1 MTTRILWLLL
11 FVSAAA
17 YSDRAN
23 SDPRTD
29 YLLYCRGCHL
39 ADGSS
44 VPPEVPS
51 LIDEIGKLLAIPG
64 GREYIVRV
72 PGVAQ
77 TDMNDAE
84 LAAVLNWVV
93 AEFNSKT
100 TPKNFQP
107 YTAEYVASTRSKV
120 LDDPLKHRAKLV
132 SQ

>member
-1 MTTRILWLLL
+1 MKTQIMWLLL
-11 FVSAAA
+11 LVSAAA
-17 YSDRAN
+17 YSD
-23 SDPRTD
+23 PKTD

-51 LIDEIGKLLAIPG
+51 LINEIGKLLAIPG

-77 TDMNDAE
+77 TDMDDAQ

-100 TPKNFQP
+100 TPKGFSP
-107 YTAEYVASTRSKV
+107 YTAEYVGTARSKV
-120 LDDPLKHRAKLV
+120 LDDPLQYRADLLA
-132 SQ
+132 Q